1 MPEWDAVQNYISS
14 IGYFTIY
21 SPTYD
26 DELEDYVSSFDYKN
40 MDLYL
45 DSLQSAYEQSLA
57 NVMEAGD
64 EEEYDLIGLNSNS
77 FTSDKNH
84 HNIFMEWDREHG
96 LPDLGA
102 LRAFGGTIVETDG
115 GYHLL
120 KEANIPWEEL
130 AALHQQWGCCPG
142 FSSYSNR
149 RKHACLRICPKGENR
164 IRIIQR
170 EDSFLYSVY
179 EKVVKR
185 LEEVHDGVVG

>member
-102 LRAFGGTIVETDG
+102 LRA
-115 GYHLL
+115 
-120 KEANIPWEEL
+120 
-130 AALHQQWGCCPG
+130 
-142 FSSYSNR
+142 
-149 RKHACLRICPKGENR
+149 
-164 IRIIQR
+164 
-170 EDSFLYSVY
+170 
-179 EKVVKR
+179 
-185 LEEVHDGVVG
+185 